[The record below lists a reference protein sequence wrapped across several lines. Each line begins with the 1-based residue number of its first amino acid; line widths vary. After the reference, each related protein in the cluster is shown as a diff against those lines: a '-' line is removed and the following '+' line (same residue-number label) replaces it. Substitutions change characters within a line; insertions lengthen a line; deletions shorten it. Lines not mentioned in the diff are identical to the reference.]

1 MHFKKLILVAAAR
14 VGWRV
19 LELKKRNQLDSCQI
33 GDSRYE
39 TGAQTIKILDLGD

>member
-19 LELKKRNQLDSCQI
+19 LELKKRNQLESCQV

-39 TGAQTIKILDLGD
+39 TEAQTIKILDLGD